1 MDKKQYLHEVGQNL
15 ADLFYNQKNINMKQ
29 TAVEWL
35 EQQLYKA
42 GWEQL
47 THEEKMNICC
57 TAKMMEKEQIA
68 QSFEDGEYNYFYSK
82 KDGKNFENGFEYY
95 NEKFKQQKQ

>member
-1 MDKKQYLHEVGQNL
+1 
-15 ADLFYNQKNINMKQ
+15 MKQ

-57 TAKMMEKEQIA
+57 TAKMMEKEQI
-68 QSFEDGEYNYFYSK
+68 
-82 KDGKNFENGFEYY
+82 KNAWLNSLTKGDFNSSDEYY
-95 NEKFKQQKQ
+95 NETFKNSEQ

>member
-1 MDKKQYLHEVGQNL
+1 
-15 ADLFYNQKNINMKQ
+15 MK

-57 TAKMMEKEQIA
+57 TAKMMEKEQMESA
-68 QSFEDGEYNYFYSK
+68 YLAGESK
-82 KDGKNFENGFEYY
+82 DKQYY
-95 NEKFKQQKQ
+95 NETFKNSEQ